1 MVVTARRARFARLLA
16 VALGF
21 SSLTAERA
29 PAIGGS
35 PSAGLTVAIGV
46 AALSY
51 SDLTGMMPGVP
62 VHNLLAQAD
71 ALAPPPSPEAIVTA
85 PPPAP
90 LAEAASPP
98 LPGFAWDPGHWTW
111 DGGQYVWEPGKYI
124 VQPTNGATF
133 TPGYWQ
139 HYSGGWAWVVGRW
152 RWGTQ
157 GEGE

>member
-1 MVVTARRARFARLLA
+1 MPKQWDRFAGLLA

-21 SSLTAERA
+21 SSLMAEPA
-29 PAIGGS
+29 PAIGLA
-35 PSAGLTVAIGV
+35 P
-46 AALSY
+46 LSY
-51 SDLTGMMPGVP
+51 SDLTPTMPGVP
-62 VHNLLAQAD
+62 VDDLLAQAD
-71 ALAPPPSPEAIVTA
+71 DLAPPPSPEAIVTT

-90 LAEAASPP
+90 LAEAAPPP
-98 LPGFAWDPGHWTW
+98 LPGYAWDPGHWTW

-124 VQPTNGATF
+124 MQPTNGATF